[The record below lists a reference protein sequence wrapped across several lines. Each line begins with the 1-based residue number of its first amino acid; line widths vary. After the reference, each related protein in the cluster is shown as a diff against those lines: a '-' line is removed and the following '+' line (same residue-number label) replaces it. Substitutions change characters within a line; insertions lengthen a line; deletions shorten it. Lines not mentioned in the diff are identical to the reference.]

1 MSPRSGSDRLEGR
14 VVAVYGEL
22 VELGT
27 SGGEERIPAFQSRSA
42 GTAVVGD
49 AVEAESLEGSARDE
63 VGWRI
68 AEIAPRERCLWRSSR
83 RRTAQLIASGIDRL
97 AVVSAVEPPPR
108 EGLID
113 RYLVAAELQGIQT
126 FLILNKIDLP
136 GWEQAREQLGS
147 YQRLGYPL
155 CAVSAKEGE
164 GLEELGDALG
174 RGWSLLVGH
183 SGVGKSTLLNRLL
196 PEAGLQ
202 TSGLARTGKGRHTT
216 TVATALRFRDGY
228 LVDTPG
234 IREFGLV
241 GVEPREVERGFREIR
256 ELAAGCRFSDCAHR
270 SEPGCAVR
278 EAVAEGTIEERRYAS
293 YLRIRESLEAGER

>member
-27 SGGEERIPAFQSRSA
+27 SERVERIPAFQSRSA

-49 AVEAESLEGSARDE
+49 TVEAETVEGPAPDE

-113 RYLVAAELQGIQT
+113 RYLVAAELQGIQP
-126 FLILNKIDLP
+126 LLVLNKIDLP
-136 GWEQAREQLGS
+136 GREQAREQLGS
-147 YQRLGYPL
+147 FKSLGYPL

-164 GLEELGDALG
+164 GLEELGDALS

-202 TSGLARTGKGRHTT
+202 TSRLARTGKGRHTT
-216 TVATALRFRDGY
+216 TVATALRFRGGY

-241 GVEPREVERGFREIR
+241 GVEPRDVERGFREIR
-256 ELAAGCRFSDCAHR
+256 ELAEGCRFSDCAHR

-278 EAVAEGTIEERRYAS
+278 EAVVEGAIEERRYAS